1 MSGENPAKYNQ
12 GSQSSHQRKTKQQP
26 VNLSRPFPF
35 VTEMTS
41 FQNNV
46 TPLQNNLTSFQNSVR
61 SLENSAL
68 SQNNPL
74 LNNHMM
80 ATTQATGQT
89 LLASSSA
96 KVTPSI
102 TEEAAKSV
110 STEAK
115 LDREISVTG
124 TIIHILISGWGF
136 NLPGRWGGL
145 QSILEVRGTLIYLG
159 GGGLQFVWEVGA
171 AIYLRGGGFNL
182 SGGGGLQSIWKVG
195 GFNLSGR

>member
-136 NLPGRWGGL
+136 NLPGRWGGA
-145 QSILEVRGTLIYLG
+145 SIYLG
-159 GGGLQFVWEVGA
+159 GEGD
-171 AIYLRGGGFNL
+171 FNL
-182 SGGGGLQSIWKVG
+182 SGWWGASICLGGGGCNLSKRWGFQSIWRWG
-195 GFNLSGR
+195 A